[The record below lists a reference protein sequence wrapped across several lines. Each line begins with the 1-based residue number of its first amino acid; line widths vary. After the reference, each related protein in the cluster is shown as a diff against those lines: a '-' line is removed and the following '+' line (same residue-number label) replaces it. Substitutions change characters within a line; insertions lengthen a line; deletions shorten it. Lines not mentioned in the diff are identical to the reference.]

1 MADVYGP
8 GLDGVFTYT
17 RFARKQMD
25 GANALT
31 QEIQRLD
38 PNNPADL
45 DKLNELTNRIQEM
58 RIALDY
64 ASDVLSL
71 MIKLTQPV
79 Q

>member
-31 QEIQRLD
+31 AEIQRLD
-38 PNNPADL
+38 ANNPADL

>member
-17 RFARKQMD
+17 RFARKQMND
-25 GANALT
+25 ANALT
-31 QEIQRLD
+31 KEIQRLD
-38 PNNPADL
+38 ANNPADL
-45 DKLNELTNRIQEM
+45 DKLSELTNRVQEM

>member
-25 GANALT
+25 GANELT
-31 QEIQRLD
+31 RQIQKLD
-38 PNNPADL
+38 ANNPADL